1 MVSQMGIKGVSQ
13 FKNFINALQASDY
26 QKAAQEMLDSKWG
39 KQTPK
44 IAETLA
50 NKMRSAS

>member
-1 MVSQMGIKGVSQ
+1 MSQ
-13 FKNFINALQASDY
+13 FKNFISALEKGDY
-26 QKAAQEMLDSKWG
+26 QIAAEEMQNSKWG

-50 NKMRSAS
+50 KKMRSAS